1 MPVFALSVAVFGVEA
16 WPLLALWAEPNPIHF
31 ARDMAQP
38 GLEGI
43 RGGPAVLD
51 VSHDEDERPGNVQR
65 EMS

>member
-1 MPVFALSVAVFGVEA
+1 
-16 WPLLALWAEPNPIHF
+16 
-31 ARDMAQP
+31 MAQP